1 MQFGRGG
8 SLFCCLSWVKGEE
21 CAVLTDKEERGM
33 RFFPSFLCSW
43 GAGGG
48 GVMGCGRGEGYI

>member
-1 MQFGRGG
+1 
-8 SLFCCLSWVKGEE
+8 
-21 CAVLTDKEERGM
+21 M

-48 GVMGCGRGEGYI
+48 GVMGCGRGEERDIYRVQPKSAFRKTKPNDKSGLK